1 VLAAEVEE
9 RSMSKDLMVIL
20 VNRPGTLADAAE
32 ALGRAGINIE
42 GGCGFPSGAEGVFH
56 VLVDDSAG
64 ARRALEQAGFEVRAE
79 RDVVLLDR
87 LPDQPGTLGAALRRI
102 ADAGVNVDLLYSA
115 ADGRVVLGGED
126 VEGLRRAAGA

>member
-1 VLAAEVEE
+1 
-9 RSMSKDLMVIL
+9 MVIL

-42 GGCGFPSGAEGVFH
+42 GGCGFPASGEGVLH
-56 VLVDDSAG
+56 VLVEDALG
-64 ARRALEQAGFEVRAE
+64 ARRAIEQAGLEVREE
-79 RDVVLLDR
+79 RDVVILDR

-115 ADGRVVLGGED
+115 ADGRVVLGGAD
-126 VEGLRRAAGA
+126 IAGLRRAAGG